1 MEQTKYAAFRVFFM
15 GDKDVITPQTDTLGD
30 LEIILLTSMMSL
42 DDLLVAMLQYLPGFK
57 RQQL

>member
-1 MEQTKYAAFRVFFM
+1 M

-30 LEIILLTSMMSL
+30 LEIILPTSMMSL

-57 RQQL
+57 RKKL